1 MAPGTDGGPRL
12 RVRGI
17 LERIA
22 QRPEWLE
29 SLGKPMETLPTDLIE
44 RAGAQIRKAALAFA
58 AIWAFVL
65 VIAWPVAYAFNGNI
79 LRERGFPT
87 PGTEIAL
94 IGLLI
99 SLAMAWYAA
108 RKGVDRE
115 RILTLALG
123 HEVVTAALVSAIAWW
138 APGET
143 FRTSLSPICLFLPI
157 YPALA
162 PLSWKRVLTA
172 GVLAATTDVLGWA
185 IAEARGVAPSA
196 EPLQM
201 FFSFSTTYLCAILS
215 MLPATIIRRLGREV
229 QEARDMGA
237 YRIGKLIGKGG
248 MGEVYR
254 ASHRLLARPAA
265 VKVIGVSDMS
275 ELDGDTRTRAV
286 ERFRREAAVAAALT
300 SPHTISLFDFG
311 VTAQGTYY
319 YVMELLHGMDL
330 QAMVDRH
337 GPIPPARA
345 LHFLRQATI
354 SLAEAHQFGIV
365 HRDIKP
371 SNIFA
376 SRLGLEVDFVKVL
389 DFGVVKVETKKL
401 DDASL
406 KLSREDVP
414 IGTPAYMAPEGVDG
428 GAALT
433 PASDIYSLGCV
444 AFFILTGDMVFRA
457 TSVLQMAIK
466 HMEEAPRTPSTVQ
479 TTNGITPE
487 LDELVLRCLSK
498 KPEDRPAD
506 ALALLGMIT
515 PLAKAMP
522 WGPEAASEWWESNV
536 PVETDAT

>member
-29 SLGKPMETLPTDLIE
+29 SLGRPMDSLPTDLVE
-44 RAGAQIRKAALAFA
+44 RAGDQIRKAALAFA
-58 AIWAFVL
+58 TIWAFVL
-65 VIAWPVAYAFNGNI
+65 IIAWPVAIAFTGSI
-79 LRERGFPT
+79 LNERGFPS

-94 IGLLI
+94 IGLFI

-123 HEVVTAALVSAIAWW
+123 HEVITAALVSAIAWW

-162 PLSWKRVLTA
+162 PLPWKRVLTA
-172 GVLAATTDVLGWA
+172 GLLAATTDVLGWS

-196 EPLQM
+196 QPLQM
-201 FFSFSTTYLCAILS
+201 FFAFSTTYLCAILS

-237 YRIGKLIGKGG
+237 YRMGKLIGKGG

-275 ELDGDTRTRAV
+275 ELDVESRTRAL

-300 SPHTISLFDFG
+300 SPHTINLFDFG
-311 VTAQGTYY
+311 VTEQGTYY
-319 YVMELLHGMDL
+319 YVMELLQGMDL

-371 SNIFA
+371 SNIYA

-389 DFGVVKVETKKL
+389 DFGVVKVESKKM
-401 DDASL
+401 DEASL

-466 HMEEAPRTPSTVQ
+466 HMEEAPRAPSAVQ
-479 TTNGITPE
+479 ATNAIPPE

-498 KPEDRPAD
+498 RPEDRPAD
-506 ALALLGMIT
+506 ALALLALIT
-515 PLAKAMP
+515 PIARSLP
-522 WGPEAASEWWESNV
+522 WNPDEASEWWDAHV
-536 PVETDAT
+536 PAETDTA

>member
-1 MAPGTDGGPRL
+1 
-12 RVRGI
+12 
-17 LERIA
+17 
-22 QRPEWLE
+22 
-29 SLGKPMETLPTDLIE
+29 METLPTDLVT
-44 RAGAQIRKAALAFA
+44 RSGNQIRKAALAFA
-58 AIWAFVL
+58 AIWGFVL
-65 VIAWPVAYAFNGNI
+65 IVAWPIAYGFNGSI
-79 LRERGFPT
+79 LRERGFPS

-94 IGLLI
+94 IGLAI
-99 SLAMAWYAA
+99 SLAMAWYAS
-108 RKGVDRE
+108 RKVDRE
-115 RILTLALG
+115 RILSLALG
-123 HEVVTAALVSAIAWW
+123 HEVITAMLVSGIAWW

-162 PLSWKRVLTA
+162 PLAPKQVLAA
-172 GVLAATTDVLGWA
+172 GLLAATTDVLGWS

-196 EPLQM
+196 PALQM
-201 FFSFSTTYLCAILS
+201 FFAFGTTYLCALLS

-229 QEARDMGA
+229 QEARDMGS
-237 YRIGKLIGKGG
+237 YRLGKLIGKGG

-254 ASHRLLARPAA
+254 ATHRLLARPAA
-265 VKVIGVSDMS
+265 VKVIGSTDLIEM
-275 ELDGDTRTRAV
+275 DGESRTRAL

-300 SPHTISLFDFG
+300 SPHTINLFDFG
-311 VTAQGTYY
+311 VTDSGTYY

-337 GPIPPARA
+337 GPLPPARA

-365 HRDIKP
+365 HRDVKP
-371 SNIFA
+371 SNIYA

-389 DFGVVKVETKKL
+389 DFGIVKVETRKL
-401 DDASL
+401 DPASL

-457 TSVLQMAIK
+457 SSVLQMAMK
-466 HMEEAPRTPSTVQ
+466 HMEEAPRKPSDVQ
-479 TTNGITPE
+479 PGNGIPPE

-498 KPEDRPAD
+498 RPEDRPAD
-506 ALALLGMIT
+506 ALALLAMIT
-515 PLAKAMP
+515 PLTRAMP
-522 WGPEAASEWWESNV
+522 WTPEQSSEWWEAHV
-536 PVETDAT
+536 PVEPETA

>member
-1 MAPGTDGGPRL
+1 L
-12 RVRGI
+12 
-17 LERIA
+17 
-22 QRPEWLE
+22 
-29 SLGKPMETLPTDLIE
+29 ETLPTDLVE
-44 RAGAQIRKAALAFA
+44 RSGTQIRKAALAFA
-58 AIWAFVL
+58 GIWAFVL
-65 VIAWPVAYAFNGNI
+65 IIAWPVAYGFNGQI
-79 LRERGFPT
+79 LTKRGFPT
-87 PGTEIAL
+87 PGTEIAI

-99 SLAMAWYAA
+99 SLAMAWYAS
-108 RKGVDRE
+108 RKHVGRE

-123 HEVVTAALVSAIAWW
+123 HEVITAALVSAIAWW
-138 APGET
+138 APGDT

-162 PLSWKRVLTA
+162 PLAPKRVLTA
-172 GVLAATTDVLGWA
+172 GLLAATTDVLGWS

-196 EPLQM
+196 PALEM
-201 FFSFSTTYLCAILS
+201 FFAFSTTYLCALLS

-237 YRIGKLIGKGG
+237 YRLGKLIGKGG

-265 VKVIGVSDMS
+265 VKVIGVTDMNDMDN
-275 ELDGDTRTRAV
+275 EARTRAL

-311 VTAQGTYY
+311 VTDQGTYY

-330 QAMVDRH
+330 QAMVDHH
-337 GPIPPARA
+337 GPLPPARA
-345 LHFLRQATI
+345 LHFLRQTAV

-371 SNIFA
+371 SNIYA

-389 DFGVVKVETKKL
+389 DFGVVKVEPKKL
-401 DDASL
+401 DEASL

-414 IGTPAYMAPEGVDG
+414 IGTPAYMAPEGIDG

-466 HMEEAPRTPSTVQ
+466 HSEEQPRAPSSVLPG
-479 TTNGITPE
+479 NGITPE
-487 LDELVLRCLSK
+487 LDDLVLRCLSK
-498 KPEDRPAD
+498 NPADRPPD
-506 ALALLGMIT
+506 ALTLLAMLT
-515 PLAKAMP
+515 PLAQASP
-522 WGPEAASEWWESNV
+522 WAPEQASEWWESHV
-536 PVETDAT
+536 PVEPDTA

>member
-1 MAPGTDGGPRL
+1 MAPGTEAGPRL
-12 RVRGI
+12 RVRSI

-29 SLGKPMETLPTDLIE
+29 SLGRPLETLPTDLVA
-44 RAGAQIRKAALAFA
+44 RSGVQIRKAALAFA

-65 VIAWPVAYAFNGNI
+65 IIAWPVAYAFNGSI
-79 LRERGFPT
+79 LRERGFPR
-87 PGTEIAL
+87 PGTEIAV

-99 SLAMAWYAA
+99 SLAMAWYAS
-108 RKGVDRE
+108 RRRVDRE
-115 RILTLALG
+115 RILSLALG
-123 HEVVTAALVSAIAWW
+123 HEVITAGLVSAIAWW
-138 APGET
+138 APGDT

-162 PLSWKRVLTA
+162 PLGAKHVLTA
-172 GVLAATTDVLGWA
+172 GLLAATTDVLGWA

-196 EPLQM
+196 PALQM
-201 FFSFSTTYLCAILS
+201 FFAFSTTYLCAFLS
-215 MLPATIIRRLGREV
+215 ILPATIIRRLGREV

-237 YRIGKLIGKGG
+237 YRLGKLIGKGG

-265 VKVIGVSDMS
+265 VKVIGGGDLG
-275 ELDGDTRTRAV
+275 ELDGESRTRAL

-311 VTAQGTYY
+311 VTESGTYY

-345 LHFLRQATI
+345 IHFLRQTAI

-371 SNIFA
+371 SNIYA

-389 DFGVVKVETKKL
+389 DFGVVKVEPKVL
-401 DDASL
+401 DQASL

-414 IGTPAYMAPEGVDG
+414 IGTPAYMAPEGIDG

-457 TSVLQMAIK
+457 TSVLQMAVK
-466 HMEEAPRTPSTVQ
+466 HSEEKPRVPSTVQ
-479 TTNGITPE
+479 AGNGISPE
-487 LDELVLRCLSK
+487 LDALVLRCLAK
-498 KPEDRPAD
+498 NPEDRPAD
-506 ALALLGMIT
+506 ALALLGLLT
-515 PLAKAMP
+515 PLAQGMP
-522 WGPEAASEWWESNV
+522 WTPESASEWWESNV
-536 PVETDAT
+536 PPETDTA

>member
-1 MAPGTDGGPRL
+1 
-12 RVRGI
+12 
-17 LERIA
+17 
-22 QRPEWLE
+22 
-29 SLGKPMETLPTDLIE
+29 METLPTDLVE
-44 RAGAQIRKAALAFA
+44 RSGTQIRKAALAFA

-65 VIAWPVAYAFNGNI
+65 IIAWPVAYAFNGRV
-79 LRERGFPT
+79 LQERGFPT
-87 PGTEIAL
+87 PGTEIA
-94 IGLLI
+94 IVGLLI
-99 SLAMAWYAA
+99 SLAMAWYAS
-108 RKGVDRE
+108 RRHVDRE
-115 RILTLALG
+115 RILSLALG
-123 HEVVTAALVSAIAWW
+123 HEVITAALVSAIAWW

-162 PLSWKRVLTA
+162 PLAPKHVLTA
-172 GVLAATTDVLGWA
+172 GLLAATTDVLGWS

-196 EPLQM
+196 PALQM
-201 FFSFSTTYLCAILS
+201 FFAFSTTYLCALLS

-237 YRIGKLIGKGG
+237 YRLGKLIGKGG

-265 VKVIGVSDMS
+265 VKVIGVTDMNEMDS
-275 ELDGDTRTRAV
+275 ETRTRAL

-311 VTAQGTYY
+311 VTDRGVYY

-337 GPIPPARA
+337 GPLPPARA
-345 LHFLRQATI
+345 LHFLRQTAV

-371 SNIFA
+371 SNIYA

-389 DFGVVKVETKKL
+389 DFGVVKVEPKKL
-401 DDASL
+401 DEASL

-414 IGTPAYMAPEGVDG
+414 IGTPAYMAPEGIDG

-433 PASDIYSLGCV
+433 PASDVYSLGCV

-466 HMEEAPRTPSTVQ
+466 HSEEQPRTPSSVLPG
-479 TTNGITPE
+479 NGITPE
-487 LDELVLRCLSK
+487 LDDLVLRCLSK
-498 KPEDRPAD
+498 NPATRPPD
-506 ALALLGMIT
+506 ALALLALLT
-515 PLAKAMP
+515 PLAQASP
-522 WGPEAASEWWESNV
+522 WAPEDASEWWESHV
-536 PVETDAT
+536 PIEPDTA

>member
-1 MAPGTDGGPRL
+1 MATGTDADPRL
-12 RVRGI
+12 RVRNI

-29 SLGKPMETLPTDLIE
+29 SLGRPMDTLPTDLVE
-44 RAGAQIRKAALAFA
+44 RSGDRIRKAAFAFA
-58 AIWAFVL
+58 AIWAFAL
-65 VIAWPVAYAFNGNI
+65 VIAWPVAWAFNGSI
-79 LRERGFPT
+79 MRERGFPS

-94 IGLLI
+94 IGILI
-99 SLAMAWYAA
+99 SVAMAWYAS
-108 RKGVDRE
+108 RKNADRE
-115 RILTLALG
+115 RVLSLALG
-123 HEVVTAALVSAIAWW
+123 HEVITAALVSAIAWW
-138 APGET
+138 APGDT

-162 PLSWKRVLTA
+162 PLAPKHVLAA
-172 GVLAATTDVLGWA
+172 GLLAATTDVLGWS

-201 FFSFSTTYLCAILS
+201 FFAFSTTYLCALLS
-215 MLPATIIRRLGREV
+215 ILPATIIRRLSREV

-237 YRIGKLIGKGG
+237 YRLGKLIGKGG

-275 ELDGDTRTRAV
+275 EMDDEARTRAL

-311 VTAQGTYY
+311 VTEQGTYY

-345 LHFLRQATI
+345 LHLLRQATI

-371 SNIFA
+371 SNIYA
-376 SRLGLEVDFVKVL
+376 ARLGLEVDFVKVL
-389 DFGVVKVETKKL
+389 DFGIVKVEPKKQ
-401 DDASL
+401 DEASL

-457 TSVLQMAIK
+457 ASVVQMAMK
-466 HMEEAPRTPSTVQ
+466 HMEEAPRTPSAVQ
-479 TTNGITPE
+479 PTNGIPPE
-487 LDELVLRCLSK
+487 LDALVLRCLSK
-498 KPEDRPAD
+498 NPGDRPAD
-506 ALALLGMIT
+506 ALALLSMIT
-515 PLAKAMP
+515 PLARAMP
-522 WGPEAASEWWESNV
+522 WTPEAASEWWDTHM
-536 PVETDAT
+536 PVEPETA